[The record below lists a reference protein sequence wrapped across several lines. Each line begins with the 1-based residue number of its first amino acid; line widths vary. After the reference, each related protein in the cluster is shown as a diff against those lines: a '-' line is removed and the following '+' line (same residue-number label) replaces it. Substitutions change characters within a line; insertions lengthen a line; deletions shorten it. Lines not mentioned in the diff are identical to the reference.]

1 MTQPHAAQ
9 TPVFI
14 APDAFVLQGHEL
26 REGIELATTSRFGDD
41 IWDLHPI
48 NHQDQLV
55 RSILNFPALPEPFRV
70 VTKELFY
77 ALLVGELPP
86 GEARLKQH
94 SIRIAFS

>member
-1 MTQPHAAQ
+1 MTQPHTAQ

-14 APDAFVLQGHEL
+14 TPDALVLQGHEL

-55 RSILNFPALPEPFRV
+55 RSILNFPY
-70 VTKELFY
+70 T
-77 ALLVGELPP
+77 
-86 GEARLKQH
+86 ARAVPRGHQRTVL
-94 SIRIAFS
+94 RPAGR